1 MSIKRK
7 LTFLAVFTGA
17 AVGTMHVVNRVFQYI
32 STADN
37 LLDKDTYQYYNWRF
51 GKIAYKK
58 AGSGRPVLLIHDLS
72 VYSSSNEWHKII
84 EKLSKTNT
92 VYALDLLGC
101 GCSDRPLLT
110 YTNFLYVQL
119 ITDFIKDIIGERTD
133 IIASGESSSF
143 AIMACAND
151 DTVIDR
157 VVLINPQDLASQAK
171 IPTKRSYMIKYILI
185 TPIIGTFIYNMKVN
199 KRTIREKLL
208 SEVYD
213 QNSIREKDI
222 LTCFESSHKDK
233 TNSKYLFASQKS
245 RFTNANIVY
254 CLRKINNS
262 IFIITG
268 NANPENIIAANQYQN
283 HLPSIEILGINKT
296 KQLPH
301 LERPEEFIEQVGVL
315 FSEAEN
321 E

>member
-17 AVGTMHVVNRVFQYI
+17 AVGTMHIVNRVFQYI

-37 LLDKDTYQYYNWRF
+37 LIDKDTYQYYSWRF
-51 GKIAYKK
+51 GKIAYAKS
-58 AGSGRPVLLIHDLS
+58 GSGRPILLIHDLN
-72 VYSSSNEWHKII
+72 VCSSSCEWHKVINR
-84 EKLSKTNT
+84 LSKTNT
-92 VYALDLLGC
+92 VYAIDLLGC
-101 GCSDRPLLT
+101 GCSDRPILT

-133 IIASGESSSF
+133 VIASGEASSF

-151 DTVIDR
+151 STVIDR
-157 VVLINPQDLASQAK
+157 VILVNPHDLASQAK
-171 IPTKRSYMIKYILI
+171 IPTKRSYMIKYLLL

-199 KRTIREKLL
+199 KRTIRESLL
-208 SEVYD
+208 SLVYD
-213 QNSIREKDI
+213 QNSINEKDI
-222 LTCFESSHKDK
+222 LTCFEASHKDN
-233 TNSKYLFASQKS
+233 TNSKYLFACQKS
-245 RFTNANIVY
+245 RFTNANIVC
-254 CLRKINNS
+254 CLSKINNS

-268 NANPENIIAANQYQN
+268 SANPENIVAANQYQN

-301 LERPEEFIEQVGVL
+301 LEKPEEFAEQVSVF
-315 FSEAEN
+315 FSEADGE
-321 E
+321 

>member
-72 VYSSSNEWHKII
+72 VCSSSNEWHKVV

-157 VVLINPQDLASQAK
+157 VILINPQDLASQAK

-222 LTCFESSHKDK
+222 LTCFESSHKDN

-254 CLRKINNS
+254 CLSKITNS

-268 NANPENIIAANQYQN
+268 SANPENIIAANQYQN